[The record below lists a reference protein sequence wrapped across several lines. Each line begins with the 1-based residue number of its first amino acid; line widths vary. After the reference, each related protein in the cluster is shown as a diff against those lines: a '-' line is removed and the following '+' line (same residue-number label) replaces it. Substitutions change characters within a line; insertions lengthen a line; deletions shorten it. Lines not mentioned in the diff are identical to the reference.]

1 MPELNKNIN
10 FKTNKDSKTI
20 NKEFFNKIKVK
31 ENSTINIENALNYVI
46 NNKLELDYYN
56 EIDYLYNNIVI
67 PKSLKKKTKII
78 KEKILKTI
86 KYKFEIINTT
96 LLHFKETIDSSLN
109 KSKEKFKNDP
119 LNDLFQ
125 QEFQT
130 LSMTLDKKE
139 HKFDEKNYIFVQKRN
154 VNFYEKYVDG
164 FKEYKDLYSIY
175 LEYIKLQEIVENQKK
190 KYEDLC
196 EIKAKYEYIIS
207 NIKDFLINN
216 KEEYTNYYKEW
227 KNKNRDKIVIGYEL
241 EDLLKDIKR
250 LIPLNDSI
258 TIIGR
263 DKSNFT
269 LILYLFQQN
278 YFLKDYI

>member
-1 MPELNKNIN
+1 M
-10 FKTNKDSKTI
+10 
-20 NKEFFNKIKVK
+20 
-31 ENSTINIENALNYVI
+31 
-46 NNKLELDYYN
+46 
-56 EIDYLYNNIVI
+56 
-67 PKSLKKKTKII
+67 
-78 KEKILKTI
+78 
-86 KYKFEIINTT
+86 
-96 LLHFKETIDSSLN
+96 
-109 KSKEKFKNDP
+109 
-119 LNDLFQ
+119 
-125 QEFQT
+125 
-130 LSMTLDKKE
+130 
-139 HKFDEKNYIFVQKRN
+139 
-154 VNFYEKYVDG
+154 
-164 FKEYKDLYSIY
+164 
-175 LEYIKLQEIVENQKK
+175 
-190 KYEDLC
+190 C

>member
-1 MPELNKNIN
+1 MLSIH
-10 FKTNKDSKTI
+10 TLL
-20 NKEFFNKIKVK
+20 
-31 ENSTINIENALNYVI
+31 A
-46 NNKLELDYYN
+46 
-56 EIDYLYNNIVI
+56 LYNNIVI

-175 LEYIKLQEIVENQKK
+175 LEYIKLQEILENQKK

-196 EIKAKYEYIIS
+196 EIKEKYEYIIS
-207 NIKDFLINN
+207 NIKDLLINY
-216 KEEYTNYYKEW
+216 KEEYKNYYKEW